1 MGDYTPYNRKGNK
14 TYPQYKKQ
22 SIRYTPNRITKS
34 ECLILQHQ
42 HQKDRQANNKNE
54 RRYTNQQKI

>member
-14 TYPQYKKQ
+14 TYPQYKNSQ
-22 SIRYTPNRITKS
+22 SDIPQQNNKS